1 MKILLICNKAPWPP
15 REGGPIAMNAMAEG
29 LLAAG
34 HQVKILAINSYKYNI
49 PVESIPE
56 EYRDKTGIELV
67 FMDLRVKPLAALKNI
82 FTDRSYH
89 VERFISKDFSDAL
102 ERILKSGTY
111 DIIQFETLFVTP
123 YIDLIRR
130 FTKAPVILRAH
141 NIEHLIWQRLSKGE
155 KNPFRRWYLKHLA
168 DTLMKYE
175 LDTIKKLDGIVTI
188 TDKDAEFF
196 ESYLEKQKVI
206 AIPFGIQPE
215 KMAKYTGYKGEEAE
229 MSLFHLGSMNWIPNQ
244 EAIRWF
250 LKEVWPTAYSQHN
263 NLMFRVAGREMPDW
277 LATISQAG
285 VINDGDVPDAVEYMH
300 KHRVMIVPLF
310 SGSGIRIKI
319 IEGMMAGCAIITTSI
334 GAEGIN
340 CKNGEH
346 LLIAE
351 TAGDFI
357 SCINRLVE
365 DPDFAKELGRNASEF
380 VKKEHNNSYLIKK
393 LESFYNALH
402 R

>member
-1 MKILLICNKAPWPP
+1 
-15 REGGPIAMNAMAEG
+15 
-29 LLAAG
+29 
-34 HQVKILAINSYKYNI
+34 
-49 PVESIPE
+49 
-56 EYRDKTGIELV
+56 
-67 FMDLRVKPLAALKNI
+67 
-82 FTDRSYH
+82 
-89 VERFISKDFSDAL
+89 
-102 ERILKSGTY
+102 
-111 DIIQFETLFVTP
+111 
-123 YIDLIRR
+123 
-130 FTKAPVILRAH
+130 
-141 NIEHLIWQRLSKGE
+141 
-155 KNPFRRWYLKHLA
+155 
-168 DTLMKYE
+168 
-175 LDTIKKLDGIVTI
+175 
-188 TDKDAEFF
+188 
-196 ESYLEKQKVI
+196 
-206 AIPFGIQPE
+206 
-215 KMAKYTGYKGEEAE
+215 
-229 MSLFHLGSMNWIPNQ
+229 
-244 EAIRWF
+244 
-250 LKEVWPTAYSQHN
+250 
-263 NLMFRVAGREMPDW
+263 MPDW